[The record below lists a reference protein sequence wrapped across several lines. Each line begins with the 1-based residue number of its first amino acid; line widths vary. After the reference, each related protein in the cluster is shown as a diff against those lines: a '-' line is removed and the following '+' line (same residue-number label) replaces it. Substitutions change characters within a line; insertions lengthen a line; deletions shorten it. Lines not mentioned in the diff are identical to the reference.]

1 MAGDGATW
9 RALAGLWSG
18 RCHGCGLAVGPPRAS
33 VEVAAALSLGI
44 LAAVANDALPL
55 LAYCWMAL
63 VGIILAVVDLA
74 VHRLPDRLTA
84 LLAAGSLAALGAQ
97 SLITGEA
104 HRLVEALAAGAG
116 AAFFYLL
123 MSLLTRGGIGLGDAK
138 LAFGLG
144 ITVGW
149 AGWPAVA
156 VATFLGL
163 VLTGLAAVVLLV
175 LRRAGRKDAIP
186 HGPFMV
192 LAAIATIV
200 VTALNGVA
208 PGAG

>member
-1 MAGDGATW
+1 
-9 RALAGLWSG
+9 
-18 RCHGCGLAVGPPRAS
+18 
-33 VEVAAALSLGI
+33 
-44 LAAVANDALPL
+44 
-55 LAYCWMAL
+55 MAL